1 MACHHKNK
9 DLAKTVRHDAVAMDK
24 IEKGWHH
31 TAQRKSCK
39 LCAYPKGVKN
49 KGLTMGNSEAFIFLK
64 KESSCDTGKSN
75 SCPHLPSCQWQSRLC
90 LLSDIDNTK
99 RIGCAGNAKGHTR
112 NHNDGLAGLCHLF
125 FPDQIYRSLYRLFIF
140 GFFLMG
146 TDRPP

>member
-49 KGLTMGNSEAFIFLK
+49 KGLTMGNSEAFIFFK
-64 KESSCDTGKSN
+64 KSPPAIQVRAIAVRICLPANGNLGFAFYQISITRSALVVPEMPKGIPETIMTDWPVFAICFSLTRFTAASTASSY
-75 SCPHLPSCQWQSRLC
+75 
-90 LLSDIDNTK
+90 SD
-99 RIGCAGNAKGHTR
+99 
-112 NHNDGLAGLCHLF
+112 
-125 FPDQIYRSLYRLFIF
+125 SS
-140 GFFLMG
+140 
-146 TDRPP
+146 